1 RAAGQETTGGTVRRH
16 PAQTAEESGPRRP
29 PASPGHPPQGTGHPA
44 PQRQVRVVPATRPGA
59 STPGPQA
66 VRPRQTGTGP
76 AGMGQ
81 PDGTHA
87 AQDPHRVRSL
97 PSADPQREAS
107 RDLHVI
113 VTGEPDAPKGAR
125 PVRTGGR
132 RKRTR
137 TTGTSPA
144 AYRCTGASPA
154 TTCWPAT
161 SGGST
166 PCTGTP

>member
-1 RAAGQETTGGTVRRH
+1 
-16 PAQTAEESGPRRP
+16 
-29 PASPGHPPQGTGHPA
+29 
-44 PQRQVRVVPATRPGA
+44 
-59 STPGPQA
+59 
-66 VRPRQTGTGP
+66 RQTGTGP

-144 AYRCTGASPA
+144 AYRCTAASSITTCLPRTYRSSPA
-154 TTCWPAT
+154 C
-161 SGGST
+161 G
-166 PCTGTP
+166 GTP